1 MSGINIYDLYRNIQ
15 MKKQKRFVS
24 YDKVFERCCHRI
36 QQAAENEQM
45 KVLFEIP
52 EFIMGLP
59 IYDITKC
66 TAYIMTKLRNSGF
79 FVNYFFPRI
88 LYISWDIKEVKAV
101 NHELARSLTMKDEL
115 EELVPPFKPHQALP
129 PAPSQPLL
137 LPPERRRLTDAA
149 APPQHHS
156 LDSMIVPR
164 TQLPAG
170 LTRYKP
176 SGKFVLNLS

>member
-24 YDKVFERCCHRI
+24 YDKVFERCCNRI

-88 LYISWDIKEVKAV
+88 LYISWEIKEVKTV
-101 NHELARSLTMKDEL
+101 NKELARTLTTKDEFDL
-115 EELVPPFKPHQALP
+115 ELDSFKPQQALLPTPSP
-129 PAPSQPLL
+129 PPQ
-137 LPPERRRLTDAA
+137 LPPERRVNA
-149 APPQHHS
+149 APQRNS
-156 LDSMIVPR
+156 MDSMIVPR